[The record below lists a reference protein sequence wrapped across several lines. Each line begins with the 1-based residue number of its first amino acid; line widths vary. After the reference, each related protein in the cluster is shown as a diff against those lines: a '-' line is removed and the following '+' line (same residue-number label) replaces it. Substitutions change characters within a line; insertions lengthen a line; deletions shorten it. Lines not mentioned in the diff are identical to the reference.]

1 MVNQFN
7 GNPTLSKDRMTS
19 IKYGRIYNKHEK
31 KVLRVGA
38 NDSSMKSGCDCD
50 VAFVTQATIEMMR
63 KKWPNIDH

>member
-1 MVNQFN
+1 
-7 GNPTLSKDRMTS
+7 MTS

-50 VAFVTQATIEMMR
+50 VAFVTRATIEMMR